1 MSASQ
6 MSIGQFYPGRSW
18 LHRLDP
24 RSKLIFV
31 FFYVIFIFFANN
43 AASLLW
49 MGGAAV
55 MALLASRI
63 PLSVVYRGMKPIF
76 WLLALLALMHIFL
89 TREGPVVAQWGWLT
103 VYYEGVLKAALVT
116 FRLLF
121 LILCSSLLTY
131 TTRPMD
137 LTFGMEKLLTPLKR
151 FRVPVGEMSLMMSIA
166 LRFIPTLLE
175 EAEKIKKA
183 QMARGAD
190 FESRNPASRI
200 RSLLPLLVP
209 LFVSSFQ
216 RAEEL
221 AMAMEARGYRGEEGR
236 TRYRRL
242 SMGAGDWLLLILSV
256 PFYGLVF
263 FLREW

>member
-1 MSASQ
+1 MSAPQ
-6 MSIGQFYPGRSW
+6 ISIGQFYPGRSL

-24 RSKLIFV
+24 RSKLVFV

-43 AASLLW
+43 AASLAW
-49 MGGAAV
+49 MGGFAIL
-55 MALLASRI
+55 ALLVSRI
-63 PLSVVYRGMKPIF
+63 PPSVVWRGMKPIF
-76 WLLALLALMHIFL
+76 WLLVLLAVMHLLL

-103 VYYEGVLKAALVT
+103 IYGEGVRQAVVT
-116 FRLLF
+116 TLRLFF
-121 LILCSSLLTY
+121 LILVSSLLTY

-137 LTFGMEKLLTPLKR
+137 LTFGMEKLCAPLKR
-151 FRVPVGEMSLMMSIA
+151 LRGPVGGLSLMMSIA
-166 LRFIPTLLE
+166 LRFIPTLME
-175 EAEKIKKA
+175 ETDKIKKA

-190 FESRNPASRI
+190 FESRNLGSRI

-221 AMAMEARGYRGEEGR
+221 AMAMEARGYRGEAGR

-242 SMGAGDWLLLILSV
+242 SMGTADWLVLLGAI
-256 PFYGLVF
+256 PFYAVL
-263 FLREW
+263 FLLRAW

>member
-1 MSASQ
+1 MNASQ
-6 MSIGQFYPGRSW
+6 LSIGQYYPGRSW

-31 FFYVIFIFFANN
+31 FFYVVFIFFANN
-43 AASLLW
+43 AASLCW
-49 MGGAAV
+49 MGAA
-55 MALLASRI
+55 AIGGLLASRI
-63 PLSVVYRGMKPIF
+63 PVSIVYRGLKPIF

-89 TREGPVVAQWGWLT
+89 TQEGPVLLRWGWFT
-103 VYYEGVLKAALVT
+103 VYEEGVRQAVLVT
-116 FRLLF
+116 FRLFF
-121 LILCSSLLTY
+121 LILFSSLLTY

-137 LTFGMEKLLTPLKR
+137 LTFGLEKLFSPLKR
-151 FRVPVGEMSLMMSIA
+151 FRVPVGELSLMMSIA

-175 EAEKIKKA
+175 ETDKIKKA

-190 FESRNPASRI
+190 FESRNLASRI

-242 SMGAGDWLLLILSV
+242 SMGTADWLLLLGAI
-256 PFYGLVF
+256 PFYAGL
-263 FLREW
+263 FLLRTW